1 MGYAHAN
8 IGGDA
13 IGLSVRARL
22 SYLPDF
28 LIFDP
33 VVKQNFDSLS
43 TGFSGERLA
52 YRLTGTISL
61 PEIGFGPLVRA
72 TIDGV
77 GLHDLEH
84 DFVLTKV
91 AGIPTVYYRPIR
103 ELQFALAETFE
114 FNKADVIFGYANISS
129 YLAAATTSTQT
140 SGDLTELST
149 LLRFPDVP
157 SHAFAQR
164 FTITWDR
171 RDNTFNPHKGTLLV
185 TGFEHVDWYGEAQ
198 ECATNSGTTVCRP
211 PSATRSGCTQ
221 TAGVYLPVT
230 KTITFAAEFRTGENV
245 QVPGQNGS
253 TTYPDRLFFL
263 GGVQSMRGYLLD
275 SMVTQED
282 VDHIQADS
290 GKAANDPTKFTINDV
305 GIRGGD
311 FMVNPRAELRV
322 PVKPPVDTVLFL
334 DAGNIWQHATY
345 MVQHFVLRTNVG
357 TGVRIET
364 PIGPLAFDY
373 GVNLSLLLSSQNNQR
388 RSYEDFGAFN
398 FAIGLF

>member
-1 MGYAHAN
+1 
-8 IGGDA
+8 
-13 IGLSVRARL
+13 
-22 SYLPDF
+22 
-28 LIFDP
+28 
-33 VVKQNFDSLS
+33 
-43 TGFSGERLA
+43 
-52 YRLTGTISL
+52 
-61 PEIGFGPLVRA
+61 
-72 TIDGV
+72 
-77 GLHDLEH
+77 
-84 DFVLTKV
+84 
-91 AGIPTVYYRPIR
+91 VYYRPIR
-103 ELQFALAETFE
+103 ELQFALAQTFE

-129 YLAAATTSTQT
+129 YLAAANNSTQT

-171 RDNTFNPHKGTLLV
+171 RDNTFNPHKGTLFV

-198 ECATNSGTTVCRP
+198 ECATNSGATVCVTPFGHTLRL
-211 PSATRSGCTQ
+211 TQ

-230 KTITFAAEFRTGENV
+230 KTITFAAELRTGENV
-245 QVPGQNGS
+245 QIANGS

-282 VDHIQADS
+282 VDHIQRDS
-290 GKAANDPTKFTINDV
+290 AKSNSDPSKFTINAV

-311 FMVNPRAELRV
+311 LMINPRAELRV
-322 PVKPPVDTVLFL
+322 PVRPPVDTVLFL
-334 DAGNIWQHATY
+334 DAGNIWQSAQY
-345 MVQHFVLRTNVG
+345 MLTHGMVLRTNVG

-388 RSYEDFGAFN
+388 RTYEDFGAFN